1 MRILQLLSQTQPTGA
16 ETYALTLADWLSEQG
31 HEVFIASDRLHSE
44 VRQTYVPLAVHGNK
58 LSTRLRSTLFLRKFL
73 DEHNIQVIHCHSR
86 AAARLAYWSTIGKK
100 IATVTTLHGRQPISF
115 SKKWHDIYGEKC
127 ISICEN
133 LTRQVTETLR
143 MNPRKVRLIRN
154 PIRLPAPGEAPAA
167 QAPDTVGARTEAAF
181 PRLAWI
187 GRFSGPKGERAQQF
201 LRDVVPA
208 LLAANEAL
216 TIDVIGGAPEL
227 LGAETLRLVS
237 ELRVQHAGRLTVQN
251 FRPDLDRE
259 LPRYSLI
266 LAAGRI
272 AMSALAQGIPTLA
285 IGEYGS
291 EGIVT
296 LESLPRALASNFGDI
311 GADGAP
317 TGPVDFAA
325 MKAELQKFLHSFPQ
339 TAAPGSTPGT
349 TSPTLAT
356 PEAESIRALI
366 REEFSHDR
374 VCRKIFNTYKSAY
387 FLKHR
392 PGWIP
397 VLMYHKIPLQP
408 IETQH
413 RIFVTRDDFE
423 KHLQFFK
430 AKGFTT
436 LTFQDLEVYRGGE
449 KDFSDFPKRPLI
461 LTFDDGYVD
470 NLENAGPLLK
480 KYDMRAVIYL
490 LCDHSLKANDWD
502 LTAEV
507 STETAHAIMTLEQ
520 KRRLK
525 DFNFEIG
532 SHGFRH
538 QKITEMSEDQ
548 ARNELALSKAVLESD
563 LGTKVLS
570 YAYTYGVTSPKAA
583 TLAEEA
589 GYSFAVN
596 TDSGGLHLE
605 ENPYA
610 IFRVN
615 IFPEDGPTQ
624 LRKKT
629 ATWYRRYFHWK
640 RGR

>member
-31 HEVFIASDRLHSE
+31 HDVFIASDRLHSE

-73 DEHNIQVIHCHSR
+73 DDHNIQVIHCHSR
-86 AAARLAYWSTIGKK
+86 AAARLAYWSTLGKK
-100 IATVTTLHGRQPISF
+100 VATVTTLHGRQPISF

-143 MNPRKVRLIRN
+143 MDPRKVRLIRN
-154 PIRLPAPGEAPAA
+154 PIRLPAP
-167 QAPDTVGARTEAAF
+167 DGARTAAAF

-187 GRFSGPKGERAQQF
+187 GRFSGPKGERARQF
-201 LRDVVPA
+201 LRDVVPP

-237 ELRVQHAGRLTVQN
+237 ELQAKHAGRLTVQS

-311 GADGAP
+311 GANGEP
-317 TGPVDFAA
+317 TSPVDFAA
-325 MKAELQKFLHSFPQ
+325 MKTELQKFLHSFPQ
-339 TAAPGSTPGT
+339 TAVPSATSGATP
-349 TSPTLAT
+349 PTLAT
-356 PEAESIRALI
+356 SEAEAVRTLI
-366 REEFSHDR
+366 REEFAHDR
-374 VCRKIFNTYKSAY
+374 VCQKIFNTYKSAY

-392 PGWIP
+392 PAWIP
-397 VLMYHKIPLQP
+397 ILMYHKIPLQP
-408 IETQH
+408 IATQH
-413 RIFVTRDDFE
+413 RIFVTRDSFE

-436 LTFQDLEVYRGGE
+436 LTFQDLEAYRDGE
-449 KDFSDFPKRPLI
+449 KDFSNFPKRPLI

-490 LCDHSLKANDWD
+490 LCDHSLRTNDWD
-502 LTAEV
+502 LSAEAN
-507 STETAHAIMTLEQ
+507 TETAHALMSLEQ

-548 ARNELALSKAVLESD
+548 ARNELAVSKAVLESD
-563 LGTKVLS
+563 LGTPVVS

-589 GYSFAVN
+589 GYDFAVN

-615 IFPEDGPTQ
+615 IFPEDGPAQ